1 MPNQRLTKDRVET
14 VKKGLFWFRHDLR
27 LHDQPALDAL
37 REQVDEISFVYI
49 LDIDQI
55 NVLST
60 DSGQSYYQQ
69 APFSKGNKSKEGL
82 QTKSDT
88 PNIGKHRYRFLL
100 ETLADLNEQLR
111 ALGHALIVLNGNTL
125 SCLELLLTQNGY
137 THLGVSQHNGFY
149 EIRVLDDI
157 QKRFA
162 NVELIKRESFSLF
175 NECDLPFNVKDMPQV
190 FSPFR
195 RKVEKVLAARPTH
208 SKIESLPTPFLPQLE
223 ELPAHLSLFDINCYG
238 PKCDEGEFVEGKY
251 VKGKYV
257 EGEFIGG
264 ESAGL
269 RHLETYLFEW
279 NAASTYKETRNTL
292 DVWPD
297 STKLSAW
304 LANGALSARYVMQR
318 VKHYEETIEKNES
331 TYWIYF
337 ELLWREF
344 FYWLQKCHGSS
355 WFRFRGIKG
364 VSPDTTH
371 NSDVFHDWCNG
382 HTGYP
387 IVDACMRQLLAT
399 GYMSNRGRQ
408 LVASCFVHEL
418 RQDWR
423 YGAAWFE
430 QQLIDYDVG
439 SNWGNWLYLAGVGS
453 DPRGHRQFNLQ
464 KQTETY
470 DPDGTFRK
478 KWLP

>member
-1 MPNQRLTKDRVET
+1 MPNQRLTSDSVET
-14 VKKGLFWFRHDLR
+14 PKKGLFWFRHDLR

-37 REQVDEISFVYI
+37 TEQVDEISFVYI
-49 LDIDQI
+49 FDTDHVK
-55 NVLST
+55 VLPT
-60 DSGQSYYQQ
+60 DSGQSNYHQ
-69 APFSKGNKSKEGL
+69 AAVDSGNRSNKGEASQLESNF
-82 QTKSDT
+82 
-88 PNIGKHRYRFLL
+88 PNIGKHRYRFLI
-100 ETLADLNEQLR
+100 ETLADLSHQLR
-111 ALGHALIVLNGNTL
+111 VLGHSLIVLNGNTL
-125 SCLELLLTQNGY
+125 SCLELLLMQNGY
-137 THLGVSQHNGFY
+137 THLGVSQHNGFN
-149 EIRVLDDI
+149 EIKALNDI
-157 QKRFA
+157 QKRFV
-162 NVELIKRESFSLF
+162 NVELIERESFGLF
-175 NECDLPFNVKDMPQV
+175 NECDLPFTVNDMPQV

-195 RKVEKVLAARPTH
+195 RKVEKVLTVRPPL
-208 SKIESLPTPFLPQLE
+208 SKIESLPTSFLPQFDN
-223 ELPAHLSLFDINCYG
+223 LPAHISLFDISCYA
-238 PKCDEGEFVEGKY
+238 PKCDEGEFVE
-251 VKGKYV
+251 GKYV

-269 RHLETYLFEW
+269 RHLETYLFDW

-318 VKHYEETIEKNES
+318 VRHYEETIEKNES

-344 FYWLQKCHGSS
+344 FYWLQKCHGSN
-355 WFRFRGIKG
+355 WFRFSGING

-371 NSDVFHDWCNG
+371 NTDVFNDWCNG
-382 HTGYP
+382 NTGYP
-387 IVDACMRQLLAT
+387 IVDACMRQLLST

-423 YGAAWFE
+423 HGAAWFE

-470 DPDGTFRK
+470 DPDSTFRN

>member
-1 MPNQRLTKDRVET
+1 MLNQRLTKDGVET

-27 LHDQPALDAL
+27 LHDQPALAAL
-37 REQVDEISFVYI
+37 SEQVDEISFVYI
-49 LDIDQI
+49 LDADQA
-55 NVLST
+55 NDLSAGFEL
-60 DSGQSYYQQ
+60 SRYQQ
-69 APFSKGNKSKEGL
+69 APFCKGNKSNKAL
-82 QTKSDT
+82 KTNSDT

-100 ETLADLNEQLR
+100 ETLADLNNQFR
-111 ALGHALIVLNGNTL
+111 ALGHSLIVLNGNTL
-125 SCLELLLTQNGY
+125 SCLEVLLTQNGY

-149 EIRVLDDI
+149 EVKALDDI
-157 QKRFA
+157 QKRFT

-175 NECDLPFNVKDMPQV
+175 NEYDLPFNVKDMPQV

-195 RKVEKVLAARPTH
+195 RKVEKVLTARPPQP
-208 SKIESLPTPFLPQLE
+208 KIASLPASFLPQLE
-223 ELPAHLSLFDINCYG
+223 DLPAHVSLLDINCYG
-238 PKCDEGEFVEGKY
+238 PECDEGEFVERK
-251 VKGKYV
+251 
-257 EGEFIGG
+257 FIGG
-264 ESAGL
+264 EAAGL
-269 RHLETYLFEW
+269 KHLETYLFDW
-279 NAASTYKETRNTL
+279 KAASTYKETRNTL

-318 VKHYEETIEKNES
+318 VKYYEETIEKNES

-337 ELLWREF
+337 ELLWREY
-344 FYWLQKCHGSS
+344 FYWLQRCHGSK
-355 WFRFRGIKG
+355 WFKFSGMKDA
-364 VSPDTTH
+364 SPDTTH
-371 NSDVFHDWCNG
+371 NSVVFDDWCNG
-382 HTGYP
+382 NTGYP

-470 DPDGTFRK
+470 DPDGAFRN

>member
-14 VKKGLFWFRHDLR
+14 VKRGLFWFRHDLR
-27 LHDQPALDAL
+27 LHDQPALNAL
-37 REQVDEISFVYI
+37 SERVHEISFVYI
-49 LDIDQI
+49 LNTNQGS
-55 NVLST
+55 VLSA
-60 DSGQSYYQQ
+60 DPGQSYCYQ
-69 APFSKGNKSKEGL
+69 ATINKGNKTNQSSHVKDDL
-82 QTKSDT
+82 WK
-88 PNIGKHRYRFLL
+88 IGKQRYRFLI
-100 ETLADLNEQLR
+100 ETLADIDRQLR
-111 ALGHALIVLNGNTL
+111 ELGHSLIVLSGDTR
-125 SCLELLLTQNGY
+125 SCLEHLLKQNSY
-137 THLGVSQHNGFY
+137 THLGVSQHNGFN
-149 EIRVLDDI
+149 EIKALNDI
-157 QKRFA
+157 QKHFPH
-162 NVELIKRESFSLF
+162 VELIERESFSLF
-175 NECDLPFNVKDMPQV
+175 NESDLPFNVNDMPQV

-195 RKVEKVLAARPTH
+195 RKVEKVLTARPPH
-208 SKIESLPTPFLPQLE
+208 PKIESLPTSFLPQLND
-223 ELPAHLSLFDINCYG
+223 LPTHLTLININCNG
-238 PKCDEGEFVEGKY
+238 PEFVERKHI
-251 VKGKYV
+251 

-264 ESAGL
+264 ETAGL
-269 RHLETYLFEW
+269 QHLETYLFDW

-292 DVWPD
+292 DVWRD

-304 LANGALSARYVMQR
+304 LANGALSSRHVMQR
-318 VKHYEETIEKNES
+318 VKHYEETVEKNES

-344 FYWLQKCHGSS
+344 FYWLQKCHGPN
-355 WFRFRGIKG
+355 WFKFSGIKG
-364 VSPDTTH
+364 VNPATTH
-371 NSDVFHDWCNG
+371 HYDVYEDWCKGN
-382 HTGYP
+382 TGYP
-387 IVDACMRQLLAT
+387 IVDACMRQLLVT

-470 DPDGTFRK
+470 DPDGAFRD